1 VLVRNCNLRI
11 LCGMWPINAGC
22 FRFVTACSTQC
33 FQLSFVVFR
42 MSKGMILFFIY
53 KNASYISKYNIYFA
67 AEKAVTNYNI
77 VHFLCDVNMT
87 SNITYIIL
95 PERSDGIDLCVCVCM
110 QLVTFAELNN
120 SYWIICPPWVIC
132 VIVITSMQ
140 SILRGCTQLSQVMWK
155 LFNK

>member
-1 VLVRNCNLRI
+1 MYIKNNIIPFDIRKTTNESWKHCVEHAVTKRKQPAFIGHIPRRI
-11 LCGMWPINAGC
+11 LKLQ
-22 FRFVTACSTQC
+22 FRTNT
-33 FQLSFVVFR
+33 
-42 MSKGMILFFIY
+42 
-53 KNASYISKYNIYFA
+53 
-67 AEKAVTNYNI
+67 AVTNYNI

-87 SNITYIIL
+87 SNITYIIR
-95 PERSDGIDLCVCVCM
+95 PERSDDTDLCVCVCM